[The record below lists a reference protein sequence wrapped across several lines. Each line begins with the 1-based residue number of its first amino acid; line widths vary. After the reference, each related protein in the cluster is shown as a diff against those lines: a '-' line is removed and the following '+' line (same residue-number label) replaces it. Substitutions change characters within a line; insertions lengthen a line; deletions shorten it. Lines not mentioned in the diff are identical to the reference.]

1 MQKLGNSLRAAE
13 HLSHAINVLKETG
26 KAEATAVDLLLWRV
40 MGHCWP
46 LPQEPEFSPVDTHLQ
61 RMEHA
66 PSPEKDAATFD
77 PPPLDSCLV
86 RSRTLGPQP
95 AVGCS
100 RCQPIQ
106 LASIMLALRIVRAT
120 LCHTACEQP

>member
-1 MQKLGNSLRAAE
+1 MPQKLGNSLRAAE

-46 LPQEPEFSPVDTHLQ
+46 LPQEPEFSPVDTNLQ

-66 PSPEKDAATFD
+66 PSPEKDAGAFD

-86 RSRTLGPQP
+86 RSGSKSPHGR
-95 AVGCS
+95 VW
-100 RCQPIQ
+100 
-106 LASIMLALRIVRAT
+106 ASGAASNNGTVVARPSSGSV
-120 LCHTACEQP
+120 